1 MISGKIADMLLKID
15 EYLEDS
21 FEEIIEKIEKNTK
34 LMEKIL
40 SELSMIKEK
49 LDL

>member
-1 MISGKIADMLLKID
+1 MISGKIANMLLKID
-15 EYLEDS
+15 EFLEDS
-21 FEEIIEKIEKNTK
+21 FEEIIDKIEKNTK

>member
-1 MISGKIADMLLKID
+1 MISGKIANMLLKID
-15 EYLEDS
+15 EFLEDS
-21 FEEIIEKIEKNTK
+21 FEEIIDKIEKNTK
-34 LMEKIL
+34 LMENIL